1 MRVKCK
7 RIDYRDFSFKKKKR
21 KTFKL
26 GKKKQGKRLYGKALR
41 GRRKHQS
48 LAYNPEQQMAELWQ
62 T

>member
-26 GKKKQGKRLYGKALR
+26 GKKKT
-41 GRRKHQS
+41 RKKVIRQS
-48 LAYNPEQQMAELWQ
+48 LERAKEASKSGL
-62 T
+62 